1 MKSKVRKVNAKAKVK
16 VICKIKG
23 NDFIDV
29 LDQTNKLPIQTK
41 LIVMI
46 INSLRLAA
54 RSLY

>member
-46 INSLRLAA
+46 LSSLRLAA
-54 RSLY
+54 RSL

>member
-16 VICKIKG
+16 VISKIKG

-46 INSLRLAA
+46 ISSLRLAA
-54 RSLY
+54 RSL